1 MREIHNRLEALKLR
15 ARTIRDM
22 QFTQANS
29 TDILISALEYEAD
42 AMGAYKTPQWHH
54 TILWAGFAFLIGMLL
69 GAGLMAG

>member
-42 AMGAYKTPQWHH
+42 AMGKYQTPQWHH
-54 TILWAGFAFLIGMLL
+54 TILWAGFAFLIGMLI
-69 GAGLMAG
+69 GAGLMAQ